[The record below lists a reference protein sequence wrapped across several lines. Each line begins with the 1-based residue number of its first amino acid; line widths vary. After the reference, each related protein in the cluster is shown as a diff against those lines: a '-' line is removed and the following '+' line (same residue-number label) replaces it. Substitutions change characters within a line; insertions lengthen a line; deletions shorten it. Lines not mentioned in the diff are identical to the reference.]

1 LIRARA
7 SFLQIPATTQV
18 PPFRVASNACS
29 MGSGSPMASKVKSA
43 PSPPVSSLMDDFDG
57 SDHSGA
63 LDDVESDTAASENG
77 DGGTGAHLRSVG
89 YGSETGDNATTD
101 EGGVFE

>member
-1 LIRARA
+1 MNKVSCAE
-7 SFLQIPATTQV
+7 T
-18 PPFRVASNACS
+18 FREGFFGGDGVD
-29 MGSGSPMASKVKSA
+29 G
-43 PSPPVSSLMDDFDG
+43 DDFYG

-77 DGGTGAHLRSVG
+77 DGRTGAHLRSVG